1 MGCEARSEA
10 YSKVRPSTQLHGVL
24 SVANTVLSM
33 SRWKVTMVPLVP
45 SMIFQLVN
53 SPEWE
58 KADTSSIET
67 ATSGAA
73 FLPPEL
79 FAKFQ
84 SKVKSTMIQG
94 YGSSE
99 AVCVP

>member
-1 MGCEARSEA
+1 MGRETRSEA
-10 YSKVRPSTQLHGVL
+10 YSKVRPSTRLCGVL
-24 SVANTVLSM
+24 PVAKITLSM
-33 SRWKVTMVPLVP
+33 PRWKITVIPLVP

-53 SPEWE
+53 SPEWA

-67 ATSGAA
+67 TGSGAA

-79 FAKFQ
+79 RAKFQ
-84 SKVKSTMIQG
+84 SKVKSAFGQG

-99 AVCVP
+99 AVRVP